1 MPRWLVIH
9 TKGDISVG
17 VILNRRHAQLV
28 NNGLDYLQKQAGAE
42 LDQAHF
48 LLGSSFQFT

>member
-17 VILNRRHAQLV
+17 VIFNRMHAQLV
-28 NNGLDYLQKQAGAE
+28 NNGLDYLQNKPGLSWAKLSTKLAI
-42 LDQAHF
+42 
-48 LLGSSFQFT
+48 